1 MSIAG
6 RNAVFFMR
14 FMNFSI
20 VGRRN
25 LKSSLP
31 IKWVRPEKI
40 PCFKPEKSGDL
51 KPLVEIDTRQYP
63 LEFRDSEELKTADET
78 VKRLFTL
85 EYFPYNKTV
94 EVIRAT
100 YLDRVKRHQFDN
112 QSPEA
117 RVARMTAN
125 IRCMQ
130 QFMERFPKD
139 ARIKVRLKE
148 TIDKRKKLLKFLRTW
163 DYKCFEWI
171 LDRLDLIYK
180 PFPPQDVYKRV
191 ERKRSLRMLTD
202 KYCEEIINQKLDKY
216 KESLEAQQEEFL
228 EEKIKTLK
236 WIMKEE
242 IGCGLDTSINEDDIK
257 QVQDKLEN
265 LRKTRSQ
272 KTVSKQ

>member
-6 RNAVFFMR
+6 RNGVFLLR

-51 KPLVEIDTRQYP
+51 KPLVEIDTSQYP

-85 EYFPYNKTV
+85 EYFPHNKTA

-100 YLDRVKRHQFDN
+100 YLDQVKRHQFDN

-130 QFMERFPKD
+130 QLMERFPKN
-139 ARIKVRLKE
+139 AKIKVRLKE

-202 KYCEEIINQKLDKY
+202 KYCENIIDQKLDNY

-236 WIMKEE
+236 WIIKEE
-242 IGCGLDTSINEDDIK
+242 TDCGLDTSINEDDVK

-265 LRKTRSQ
+265 LRKSRSQ
-272 KTVSKQ
+272 MSVSKQ

>member
-6 RNAVFFMR
+6 RNAGFFLR

-51 KPLVEIDTRQYP
+51 KPLVEVDTRQYP

-85 EYFPYNKTV
+85 EYFPRNKTV

-100 YLDRVKRHQFDN
+100 YLDQVKRHQFDN

-125 IRCMQ
+125 IRSMQ
-130 QFMERFPKD
+130 QLMERFPKNV
-139 ARIKVRLKE
+139 RIKVRLKE

-202 KYCEEIINQKLDKY
+202 KYCEEIINEKIGKY

-242 IGCGLDTSINEDDIK
+242 MDCGLDTSINEDDIK

-272 KTVSKQ
+272 KSMSKQ